1 MNCLQHSLNL
11 LLPNQCL
18 GCHKFLDSNIPLCST
33 CAKILSPNFS
43 FYCPTCHKR
52 LPYNLLTCPTHN
64 NSSLKT
70 IACLF
75 DWQSSLVQDLIL
87 NFKYHNLIPL
97 KNIFQFYLTEFF
109 NYQSRPLQEKKYNLM
124 PIPLSSQRL
133 RQRGFNQ
140 AEIIIPNQGL
150 LGLPIIKN
158 NLIRI
163 ANNPPQALTLSSEER
178 LQNMIGAFAVKNS
191 KEILNKNIILIDDVY
206 TTGATLNEAAKVL
219 KESGAK
225 NIIGVTLAGQIY

>member
-1 MNCLQHSLNL
+1 MELLQRSLNL

-33 CAKILSPNFS
+33 CAKTLSLNFS
-43 FYCPTCHKR
+43 FYCPACHKR
-52 LPYNLLTCPTHN
+52 LPYNLLACPSHKN
-64 NSSLKT
+64 LPLKA

-75 DWQSSLVQDLIL
+75 DWRSNLVQDLIL
-87 NFKYHNLIPL
+87 NFKYHNLLPL
-97 KNIFQFYLTEFF
+97 KNVFQIYLTEFF
-109 NYQSRPLQEKKYNLM
+109 NYQSKPLQDKKYNLIS
-124 PIPLSSQRL
+124 IPLSPQKL

-140 AEIIIPNQGL
+140 AEIIIPNQEIL
-150 LGLPIIKN
+150 NLPVIKN

-163 ANNPPQALTLSSEER
+163 VNNPPQALTLSPEER
-178 LQNMIGAFAVKNS
+178 LQNMVGAFAIKND

-206 TTGATLNEAAKVL
+206 TTGATLNEAAEVL
-219 KESGAK
+219 KRNGTK